1 MKSIKKNI
9 KRKSKNKTRKNI
21 VGGFSDKDC
30 IDIYNTMN
38 NSNCKLAIDGKGE
51 VSLCSRKPLV
61 ICGTKCMNFET
72 NIIEQK
78 LQKDPKTFTRKTY
91 FYFERLTSENY
102 SFWELYNQSQN
113 KQIKKIKQQIGI
125 FMDGL
130 IALEETLK
138 IFNKDQKINYI
149 WIAYSSFLKRD
160 ELLIC
165 MKKQLETRSIDICY
179 DDSLQSE
186 CLFDLIEMAVS
197 VFYDSNI
204 PISSNMGIHRNFLY
218 LHEISKKLKKE
229 NLIIQTKNLAV
240 SLHAFIARS
249 ILFLCNMCKKIKHP
263 LYMVTRPTR
272 LMAKILIK
280 KFEKDPEGIWLCDL
294 KDREKKEE
302 GSLLVDKCI
311 PETYT
316 VDFPLN
322 TQTNEWKL
330 LHNSPEIKFNIPP
343 WFSNTTYGHKYLI
356 EGNDL
361 PLILVD
367 YEKLSKLF

>member
-9 KRKSKNKTRKNI
+9 KTKSKKKTRKNI
-21 VGGFSDKDC
+21 GGGFSEKDC
-30 IDIYNTMN
+30 IDIYYTMN
-38 NSNCKLAIDGKGE
+38 NSNCESAIDGNGE

-72 NIIEQK
+72 NINQRIVQK
-78 LQKDPKTFTRKTY
+78 EPQTFKRKTY

-113 KQIKKIKQQIGI
+113 KQIKKIESRVAS

-130 IALEETLK
+130 IALKETLEK
-138 IFNKDQKINYI
+138 FKKDPKINYI
-149 WIAYSSFLKRD
+149 WIAYSSFLPRD

-165 MKKQLETRSIDICY
+165 MKKQLEDRSIHRCY
-179 DDSLQSE
+179 DPALKYQ
-186 CLFDLIEMAVS
+186 CLFELIEMAVS

-204 PISSNMGIHRNFLY
+204 PISSNIGIHRNFLY
-218 LHEISKKLKKE
+218 LPEISKLKGE
-229 NLIIQTKNLAV
+229 NLITQTKNLAV
-240 SLHAFIARS
+240 SLHAFIAKS

-280 KFEKDPEGIWLCDL
+280 KFEKDSNGIWLCDL
-294 KDREKKEE
+294 KDRQKEYLTVE
-302 GSLLVDKCI
+302 EKCI

-316 VDFPLN
+316 DDFPLN
-322 TQTNEWKL
+322 TLTNEWKL
-330 LHNSPEIKFNIPP
+330 LHNSTEIKFNIPP
-343 WFSNTTYGHKYLI
+343 WFSNTTYGHKYLT

-361 PLILVD
+361 PLMLVD
-367 YEKLSKLF
+367 YEKLSTLF